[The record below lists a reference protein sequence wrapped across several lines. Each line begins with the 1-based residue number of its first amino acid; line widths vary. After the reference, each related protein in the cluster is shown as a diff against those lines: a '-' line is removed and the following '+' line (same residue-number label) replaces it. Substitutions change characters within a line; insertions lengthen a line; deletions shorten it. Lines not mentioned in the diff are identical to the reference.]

1 MKLVSSNV
9 LFHSLIGRVNLC
21 LWQTELYSLLIASS
35 LPSRKLSIVTSVN
48 VSREAFPIII
58 VSRWDVSVLNHYIN
72 YGCLAECTEFQPSLR
87 DNLWD
92 RCFTFSKA
100 LMHQISSRANIF

>member
-21 LWQTELYSLLIASS
+21 LWQMELYSLLIASS
-35 LPSRKLSIVTSVN
+35 LPSRKLSTVTSVN

-58 VSRWDVSVLNHYIN
+58 VSRWDASVLNHYIN
-72 YGCLAECTEFQPSLR
+72 YGCLAECTESFSLHLEIICGT
-87 DNLWD
+87 DASPFL
-92 RCFTFSKA
+92 K
-100 LMHQISSRANIF
+100 H